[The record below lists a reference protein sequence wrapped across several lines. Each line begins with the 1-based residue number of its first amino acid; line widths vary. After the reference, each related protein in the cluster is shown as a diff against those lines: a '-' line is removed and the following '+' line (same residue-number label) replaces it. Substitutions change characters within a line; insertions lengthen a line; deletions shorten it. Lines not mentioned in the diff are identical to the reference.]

1 MRQNEQRALIA
12 AMLVLAF
19 ATLALA
25 SAPRWAA
32 CMTSAL
38 ALMAIVPLAGSR
50 RVLTGPKP
58 LLVLLSIPLLATA
71 LQLLPLPAGLV
82 RLISPAS
89 HALAKANAAAYGHSM
104 PGFLPLSQ
112 DWPATLV
119 ELAKFAGYFSFAY
132 VCSWLTASRRARLWL
147 LVTLCTVGTIVA
159 LCALGHRAV
168 GATSLLGLY
177 KPEFSNPL
185 SISPFFNPNHL
196 AGYLAFITPLCV
208 GLAVHRRSWM
218 FLAMGAVCALTSV
231 QTLSR
236 GGIVSL
242 SVGLGLALVLLA
254 GVRKNRRSRGN
265 TGIYQIAIALGLLI
279 VGGAVFGATAGQEL
293 WDLDLQRE
301 QDIGKFM
308 AWGAAPAL
316 LASSPWVGVG
326 RGAFEHSF
334 THVQPANGVTF
345 SHIENEYIQ
354 IVVDWGLPVAL
365 AIAVAFIF
373 LFRSLL
379 RRGSMDAIAAGCLG
393 GLAALL
399 VHSIVDFGPQLPGI
413 ALPAIAVVAT
423 LLPGTM
429 AVVDD
434 KKRRRLVVGLRLV
447 GVVVGVLVCALAL
460 SPVGAR
466 PAEDIASTR
475 ELQVHY
481 GGSEALI
488 LAEASRISKRHPS
501 SYLLAAKTA
510 GVLWKKRDPV
520 AFAALGRALALNPNH
535 AGVHLLAAQML
546 ASSQKPRQAIAEY
559 RAALEISGPK
569 LDVLRKMVAQFPDVG
584 DLLLVVP
591 EDPTLVGRFAV
602 VFLQLGR
609 ADATEALAKQ
619 AIARGDATFMLY
631 KAGIEAALQRSQ
643 GDWAIA
649 AGKRANDVFQT
660 EESLL
665 LYVKALRSG
674 EAQAVAIEEL
684 VKTHRVGI
692 QRSPNLLN
700 ILCALQLEVQDW
712 HSARETAEAL
722 MEAAGRTT
730 QFRIIA
736 HGHLATIEEQTGNSH
751 QARWHR
757 QQATDLRDR

>member
-1 MRQNEQRALIA
+1 
-12 AMLVLAF
+12 MLVLAF

-643 GDWAIA
+643 VDWAIA